1 MLIDTAQKEGSSMNQ
16 VKRLGVTL
24 AFVVSLFLIFS
35 QTVYA
40 SIDVSTSRQAAYS
53 YYIDA
58 GTGSIII
65 QFLIGSFVGV
75 VALAGVYR
83 MRVKN
88 FLRNIFKKQKGGEE
102 KE

>member
-1 MLIDTAQKEGSSMNQ
+1 MNR
-16 VKRLGVTL
+16 VKHLGITL
-24 AFVVSLFLIFS
+24 TVVISLFLIFS

-40 SIDVSTSRQAAYS
+40 SIDAGALVQTARA

-65 QFLIGSFVGV
+65 QLLIGSLVGL

-88 FLRNIFKKQKGGEE
+88 FLRNLFKKQRGGEG

>member
-1 MLIDTAQKEGSSMNQ
+1 MNR
-16 VKRLGVTL
+16 VKHLGITL
-24 AFVVSLFLIFS
+24 TVVISLFLIFS

-40 SIDVSTSRQAAYS
+40 SIDAGALVQTARVY

-65 QFLIGSFVGV
+65 QLLIGSLVGL

-88 FLRNIFKKQKGGEE
+88 FLRSLFKKQKGGEE

>member
-1 MLIDTAQKEGSSMNQ
+1 MNR
-16 VKRLGVTL
+16 VKHLGIIL
-24 AFVVSLFLIFS
+24 AVVISLYLIFS
-35 QTVYA
+35 QAVYA
-40 SIDVSTSRQAAYS
+40 STVVGTSGQAAYS

-65 QFLIGSFVGV
+65 QFLIGSLVGI

-88 FLRNIFKKQKGGEE
+88 FLHNLFKKQKGGEE

>member
-1 MLIDTAQKEGSSMNQ
+1 MNR
-16 VKRLGVTL
+16 VKHVGITIAIIV
-24 AFVVSLFLIFS
+24 FIFLILS

-40 SIDVSTSRQAAYS
+40 STDIGTLDWDTCS

-65 QFLIGSFVGV
+65 QVLIGGV
-75 VALAGVYR
+75 VGGLALIGVYR

-88 FLRNIFKKQKGGEE
+88 FLLNLFKKRKGNEE
-102 KE
+102 SE

>member
-1 MLIDTAQKEGSSMNQ
+1 MNRI
-16 VKRLGVTL
+16 KHLGITL
-24 AFVVSLFLIFS
+24 ALSVSLFLIFS

-40 SIDVSTSRQAAYS
+40 SVDAGTFDRVAYA

-65 QFLIGSFVGV
+65 QVLIGAFVGGL
-75 VALAGVYR
+75 ALIGVYR

-88 FLRNIFKKQKGGEE
+88 FFTKLFSRHRQDNESGESE
-102 KE
+102 

>member
-1 MLIDTAQKEGSSMNQ
+1 MVA
-16 VKRLGVTL
+16 
-24 AFVVSLFLIFS
+24 VVISLFLIFS
-35 QTVYA
+35 QAAYA
-40 SIDVSTSRQAAYS
+40 SIDVGTSGQAAYA

-65 QFLIGSFVGV
+65 QILIGSFVGGL
-75 VALAGVYR
+75 ALIGVYR

-88 FLRNIFKKQKGGEE
+88 FLHNIFKKQKGGEE

>member
-1 MLIDTAQKEGSSMNQ
+1 MN
-16 VKRLGVTL
+16 RLKHLGITL
-24 AFVVSLFLIFS
+24 AVVISLFLIFS

-40 SIDVSTSRQAAYS
+40 AIDAGTSGQAAYA

-65 QFLIGSFVGV
+65 QVLIGSFVGI
-75 VALAGVYR
+75 VAIAGVYR

-88 FLRNIFKKQKGGEE
+88 FFTNLFSRRRQDNESEE
-102 KE
+102 NKESEENE